1 MLHRGTTENS
11 KTIATMKNIFKSLM
25 LVAVAAMAF
34 VACQNEPEDINVTAK
49 QVTVNISGDLVDTR
63 SYFGEPDETAKT
75 YPSKWAGGEKVAFS
89 LNEAALVEATNTL
102 DGTRATFSSV
112 AFADDGK
119 TEGTIYAFSPKG
131 VFNGSSATNNEGGFT
146 GLNTQYQD
154 AYVVIPEVQNPSTT
168 SVDPSVH
175 LLAGAYSYTDGLP
188 SAVNMQFKHVAAY
201 AKMTIKDFTAVI
213 EKVEVTASEP
223 LAGSGCWYYY
233 AGEKVGQL
241 TNANKTTITVMN
253 PAQSNYDFW
262 FGCAPADLATGTLS
276 VKVYAAN
283 GDTYTKALAIAGK
296 NFAFNQGGVSRFTVS
311 ITAENKD
318 EVVDMTIEDGQYVI
332 AGEYDG
338 KYYALPSANKTTAGT
353 IDYYEITVTD
363 GKVAAADAA
372 GYVWTV
378 AAADGGYTFFNGEQ
392 YLTGTG
398 NNTSLKTEETAAV
411 WALDEMVDY
420 GYKFISPKESTRYL
434 SFRYGDTKKFG
445 TYKNYGDGEYFGV
458 HLLPID
464 GVVKSRLAKPALTAE
479 VQNANEIVV
488 SWSAVDGA
496 KNYTVTLD
504 GGTPETITAT
514 TKTYTGLE
522 YSKEYTI
529 TVVANPE
536 NEEQYVASEEASA
549 TVNTGA
555 DPSVVVT
562 EGYKLITTLAELT
575 TGEYVIAA
583 KVGDAYYAMG
593 NTIAAKISGV
603 SVPVSANNVIS
614 TSDAEGKV
622 WNITRSGAN
631 ITIKSGSNYF
641 KYGSS
646 TSFANGGSTAY
657 NWTPR
662 VSDNDTFRIIATA
675 TASESTVRA
684 IVYRASTFQQFGA
697 YSQGNVNGTEYYD
710 VMLFK
715 KTTESGGGEEP
726 EGPVQLAPPT
736 GLSATATT
744 NTATVTWATVTNA
757 SSYNVTV
764 GMNTQNVTA
773 TTATATATFD
783 GLTPDTT
790 YDVSVVAVGDGTNY
804 TNSPAATTTVTT
816 EAESGSGVAT
826 TTATITFSD
835 LGYTVTTNMW
845 ELNPAAIEID
855 ANTSVTFY
863 QGTNSNGCKYYVNGS
878 AVRCYGGA
886 YFTVSSTKTIV
897 KIELV
902 YGTGGDSNAITT
914 DCGTFGSPTWTGSS
928 NSVKF
933 TIDGSKGNRRIAGV
947 KVTYEN

>member
-1 MLHRGTTENS
+1 
-11 KTIATMKNIFKSLM
+11 MKNIFKSLM

-63 SYFGEPDETAKT
+63 SYFGEYDETAKT
-75 YPSKWAGGEKVAFS
+75 YPSKWAGGEKVVFS

-102 DGTRATFSSV
+102 EGTRATFSV
-112 AFADDGK
+112 ALADDDT

-146 GLNTQYQD
+146 GLNTDYHD
-154 AYVVIPEVQNPSTT
+154 AYVVIPEVQKPSTT

-175 LLAGAYSYTDGLP
+175 LLAGAYSYTGGLP

-201 AKMTIKDFTAVI
+201 AKMTIKDFTEVI

-223 LAGSGCWYYY
+223 LAGSSCWYYY
-233 AGEKVGQL
+233 AGEKAGQL
-241 TNANKTTITVMN
+241 INANNKTITVMN
-253 PAQSNYDFW
+253 PAESNYDFW
-262 FGCAPADLATGTLS
+262 FGCVPANLATGTLS

-283 GDTYTKALAIAGK
+283 GDTYTKALNIAGK
-296 NFAFNQGGVSRFTVS
+296 NFEFHQGGVSRFTVS
-311 ITAENKD
+311 FTAENKD
-318 EVVDMTIEDGQYVI
+318 EAVDMTIEDGQYVI
-332 AGEYDG
+332 AGEYNG

-353 IDYYEITVTD
+353 IDYSEIAVTD

-392 YLTGTG
+392 YLTGAG
-398 NNTSLKTEETAAV
+398 NNTSLKTETEATDAV
-411 WALDEMVDY
+411 WALDDSVDY
-420 GYKFISPKESTRYL
+420 GYKFISPKEATRYL

-445 TYKNYGDGEYFGV
+445 AYKNYGDGEYFGV

-488 SWSAVDGA
+488 SWSAVAGA
-496 KNYTVTLD
+496 KNYTVTLND
-504 GGTPETITAT
+504 GEPETITAT
-514 TKTYTGLE
+514 EKTYTGLE

-536 NEEQYVASEEASA
+536 DEEQYVASEEASA

-603 SVPVSANNVIS
+603 SVPVSANKVIS

-631 ITIKSGSNYF
+631 ITIKSGSNYL

-646 TSFANGGSTAY
+646 TSFATDGTTAY
-657 NWTPR
+657 NWTPS
-662 VSDNDTFRIIATA
+662 VSDNDTFRIIASTTA
-675 TASESTVRA
+675 TASTVRA
-684 IVYRASTFQQFGA
+684 ILYQESGNRFGPYA
-697 YSQGNVNGTEYYD
+697 TSNSSGYLD

-726 EGPVQLAPPT
+726 EGPEQLAQPT
-736 GLSATATT
+736 NLVESNVTSESFTISWSAVA
-744 NTATVTWATVTNA
+744 NA
-757 SSYNVTV
+757 SSYAVSLN
-764 GMNTQNVTA
+764 GGAA
-773 TTATATATFD
+773 TTVTGTTHTFT
-783 GLTPDTT
+783 GLTASTS
-790 YDVSVVAVGDGTNY
+790 YDVSVVAKGDGVNY
-804 TNSPAATTTVTT
+804 TDSDAVTKSVTT
-816 EAESGSGVAT
+816 EAAQSSGGGWTLVKNISELAAGDEVVFVAVCTKGTFIAGTLSNSLLSSVAVTISNNTIATLPSNAVTMTLGKSGSNWTFANSSGKLLGSTAAKKVAWGSGT
-826 TTATITFSD
+826 TNWSITIAADGAATIQNATSSYGRILYNRDSPRFTT
-835 LGYTVTTNMW
+835 YTS
-845 ELNPAAIEID
+845 
-855 ANTSVTFY
+855 NTSVSMLLPFIY
-863 QGTNSNGCKYYVNGS
+863 KKN
-878 AVRCYGGA
+878 
-886 YFTVSSTKTIV
+886 
-897 KIELV
+897 
-902 YGTGGDSNAITT
+902 
-914 DCGTFGSPTWTGSS
+914 
-928 NSVKF
+928 
-933 TIDGSKGNRRIAGV
+933 
-947 KVTYEN
+947 

>member
-1 MLHRGTTENS
+1 MGLRRIL
-11 KTIATMKNIFKSLM
+11 KTIATMKNLFKKMM

-63 SYFGEPDETAKT
+63 SYFGEYDETAKT
-75 YPSKWAGGEKVAFS
+75 YPSKWAGGETVVFS

-102 DGTRATFSSV
+102 DGTRATFSV
-112 AFADDGK
+112 ALADDDT

-175 LLAGAYSYTDGLP
+175 LLAGVYSYTDGLP

-201 AKMTIKDFTAVI
+201 AKMTIKDFTEVI
-213 EKVEVTASEP
+213 EKVEVTASAP
-223 LAGSGCWYYY
+223 LAGSGCYYYY

-241 TNANKTTITVMN
+241 INANKTTITVMN
-253 PAQSNYDFW
+253 PAESNYDFW
-262 FGCAPADLATGTLS
+262 FGCAPADLTSGTLS

-283 GDTYTKALAIAGK
+283 GDTYTKALNIAGK
-296 NFAFNQGGVSRFTVS
+296 NFAFHQGGVSRFTVS

-332 AGEYDG
+332 AGEYNG

-353 IDYYEITVTD
+353 IDYSEIAVTD

-392 YLTGTG
+392 YLTGSG

-411 WALDEMVDY
+411 WALDDSVDY

-445 TYKNYGDGEYFGV
+445 AYKNYGDGEYFGV

-464 GVVKSRLAKPALTAE
+464 GVVKSRLAKPTLTAE

-488 SWSAVDGA
+488 SWSAVAGA
-496 KNYTVTLD
+496 KNYTVTLND
-504 GGTPETITAT
+504 GAPETITAT
-514 TKTYTGLE
+514 EKTYTGLE

-536 NEEQYVASEEASA
+536 DEEQYVASEEASA

-555 DPSVVVT
+555 DPSIVVT

-583 KVGDAYYAMG
+583 KVGDVYYAMG

-603 SVPVSANNVIS
+603 SVTVSANNVIS

-622 WNITRSGAN
+622 WNITRSDAN
-631 ITIKSGSNYF
+631 ITIKSGSNYL
-641 KYGSS
+641 KWGSS

-657 NWTPR
+657 NWTPS

-684 IVYRASTFQQFGA
+684 IVYRASTYQQFGA
-697 YSQGNVNGTEYYD
+697 YSKNNVDGTEYYD

-726 EGPVQLAPPT
+726 ADPVKLT
-736 GLSATATT
+736 MSELT
-744 NTATVTWATVTNA
+744 
-757 SSYNVTV
+757 
-764 GMNTQNVTA
+764 
-773 TTATATATFD
+773 TTATSDSITVSWTAVSGAQNYAVSLNGGAATTVTGTTHTFT
-783 GLTPDTT
+783 GLTASTS
-790 YDVSVVAVGDGTNY
+790 YDVSVVAKGDGVNY
-804 TNSPAATTTVTT
+804 TDSDAATTTETT
-816 EAESGSGVAT
+816 EAAQSGGGASSKTVTIDSSYFTGSYNKTEPGNTFTVDGYDFYGFYTMKSTTKIQMYKSQGYVANKTNLGKITKIVVTYDASDANKNCTLYVGSSERPSTTTVSASTSENVYTYDCSTGNYSFFKLKNGSGA
-826 TTATITFSD
+826 
-835 LGYTVTTNMW
+835 GYVTS
-845 ELNPAAIEID
+845 IE
-855 ANTSVTFY
+855 VTF
-863 QGTNSNGCKYYVNGS
+863 
-878 AVRCYGGA
+878 
-886 YFTVSSTKTIV
+886 
-897 KIELV
+897 
-902 YGTGGDSNAITT
+902 
-914 DCGTFGSPTWTGSS
+914 
-928 NSVKF
+928 
-933 TIDGSKGNRRIAGV
+933 
-947 KVTYEN
+947 EN